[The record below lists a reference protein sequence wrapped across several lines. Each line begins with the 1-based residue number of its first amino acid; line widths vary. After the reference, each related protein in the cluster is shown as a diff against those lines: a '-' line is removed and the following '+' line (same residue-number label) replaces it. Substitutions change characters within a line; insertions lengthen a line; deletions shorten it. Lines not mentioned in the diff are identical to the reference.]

1 MFKKT
6 NAFKTSKSN
15 LLLVLF
21 ILPFHINGQELN
33 FKVKQDSLFI
43 DSFVV
48 EHFKNGESSIIF
60 SKNGKLSIPV
70 KIISQSDSLFLSQ
83 SFYKEIFDDSKI
95 KDGIYQMNSSIELE
109 SITLTNKF
117 TKVYEPKGKLKKIFN
132 SSTQSVS
139 FKSAG
144 LNDRIIK
151 GIELYFPKGKHH
163 KDFGGYG
170 VNNETAKFKLS
181 IGLTNERDTISL
193 RNTTFFYETL
203 EIKKNRWNYYDL
215 RHLHIDISD
224 FKRIFISV
232 RRLDKEIVVGTKKLR
247 RNQISHLGYNYR
259 YDRFALKVEDN
270 EYYVKAVYLDGRERD
285 DRVLAYRLHYYD

>member
-6 NAFKTSKSN
+6 NGSKTSKN
-15 LLLVLF
+15 FLLLVLF
-21 ILPFHINGQELN
+21 FLPFYINGQKLT
-33 FKVKQDSLFI
+33 FQVKQDSLFT

-48 EHFKNGESSIIF
+48 EHFKNGESAMIF
-60 SKNGKLSIPV
+60 SKNGKLSIPF
-70 KIISQSDSLFLSQ
+70 KIIAQSDSLFLSQ
-83 SFYKEIFDDSKI
+83 SFYKEVFDDSKI
-95 KDGIYQMNSSIELE
+95 KDGIYQMKSSIELE
-109 SITLTNKF
+109 SITLTNKI
-117 TKVYEPKGKLKKIFN
+117 TKVFEPEGKLKKIYN
-132 SSTQSVS
+132 SSNQSVS
-139 FKSAG
+139 FKSTG
-144 LNDRIIK
+144 LNDKIIK

-163 KDFGGYG
+163 QDFGGYSI
-170 VNNETAKFKLS
+170 NNKTAKFKLS

-193 RNTTFFYETL
+193 NDTNFFYETL

-247 RNQISHLGYNYR
+247 RNQAPHLGYNYR
-259 YDRFALKVEDN
+259 YDRFALKADDS